1 MYLNDVFDSWAS
13 WQCKLKIDLSMLLI
27 IQNSYIK
34 CLVSGR
40 NLRLCRYSFCILMAC
55 HLKRFYKLISIKKIW
70 KIF

>member
-13 WQCKLKIDLSMLLI
+13 WQCKLKVALSMLLI

-40 NLRLCRYSFCILMAC
+40 NLRLCRYSFV
-55 HLKRFYKLISIKKIW
+55 F
-70 KIF
+70 